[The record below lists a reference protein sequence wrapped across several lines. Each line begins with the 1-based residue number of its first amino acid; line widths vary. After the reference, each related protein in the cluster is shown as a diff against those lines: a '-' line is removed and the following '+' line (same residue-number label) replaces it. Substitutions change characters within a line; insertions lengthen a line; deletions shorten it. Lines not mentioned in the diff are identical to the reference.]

1 MKKRRLLA
9 LVLALVL
16 CLGVIPVSASAAS
29 SYNAG
34 KALEYAKAH
43 WNDGKGLCA
52 EFVSNCLKAGGLSSW
67 SASSTALFNQLK
79 KEVVNGSKIATIQ
92 YLNTSGNSINPA
104 SNSGK
109 ASKGDPIFW
118 YCSNC
123 GYYMHTA
130 IISDTSGSYY
140 RKYQHNEARN
150 NEPIYVNNCY
160 DCGRRYSSVIVVHF
174 GGATASAQ
182 LTVKEY
188 FSCNVQINTTAGKSV
203 NLYNNIG
210 DTTRADVFGNGQTA
224 YSTRGAKVSD
234 GSTWYQI
241 QAINQKGATITVWLN
256 AGSPGVTV
264 INRSTPPSM
273 SFSTSSVTLDPRG
286 SQTISVSF
294 TGDEVYYLNWA
305 TSNSDVCTAS
315 WGETNWDR
323 GTSSLTVKAGV
334 PGTATMTVNLV
345 DKNDRKFYSK
355 SFAVTVRGYDISL
368 SVSPSSVSLDLESS
382 PSKEVTLRAT
392 GTLPS
397 NSSIS
402 VQRTGVAQGEWTVAA
417 MENGYAT
424 MLVSASKTGTGQIVF
439 QVKNSSTGE
448 VYASARLDVRA
459 TAPSYTISYD
469 ANGGQGAPGQQRK
482 EYDKLLVLSSQ
493 KPTRT
498 GYTFNGWAISAGAS
512 YANYQPGDYYYM
524 DRDICL
530 YAVWVPSTGVR
541 YTVEHY
547 LENRNGRQLES
558 RDILTGTTGE
568 RVTPH
573 AKSYPGYKAP
583 VAQSDYIKGDGS
595 TVIQYV
601 YKAKNYT
608 VQLLSTEGI
617 EAVTGEGTYQYGD
630 TVELNAVVADG
641 YEWYQWSKD
650 GEAGSSSLDQQYTFS
665 MPDSDIILKAY
676 ATKLP
681 EPEPDCSAGHTWGD
695 WEIIA
700 EAKCEEDG
708 QRQHTCEVCGEVG
721 VETIE
726 ALEHEWGDWAEDVP
740 ATCEETGSETR
751 ACARCEQKEFREL
764 ESLGHD
770 YQVKQETETA
780 LLYTCTH
787 CGDSYIED
795 RELGPQDVSSSG
807 GMGNFSAGGKYYNGM
822 FSDVQ
827 EADWF
832 SANVRTACMLSLMEG
847 VGGGRFAPGNSV
859 TLAQAVTMAA
869 RIHKIYHTGKDSFP
883 RYDGGNWYDPYVD
896 YAREQGI
903 IYENYSYNRPAT
915 REEFCHILAAALP
928 REELTALSQKADF
941 ADQGDIVYQDDVAL
955 LRAAGVIDGVKE
967 NGRMYFKPWN
977 TITRAQAAAIVTRMV
992 KPDLRKG

>member
-16 CLGVIPVSASAAS
+16 CLGMIPVSASAAS
-29 SYNAG
+29 SYNAS

-43 WNDGKGLCA
+43 WNDGKGWCA
-52 EFVSNCLKAGGLSSW
+52 EFVSDCLKAGGLSSW

-92 YLNTSGNSINPA
+92 TLNTSGDNIRPSDNV
-104 SNSGK
+104 GK
-109 ASKGDPIFW
+109 VSKGDPIFW
-118 YCSNC
+118 RCDYC

-130 IISDTSGSYY
+130 IISDTNGSCY
-140 RKYQHNEARN
+140 RRYQHHPGRN
-150 NEPIYVNNCY
+150 NEPLNVNNCY
-160 DCGRRYSSVIVVHF
+160 ECGRRYSSVVVIHF
-174 GGATASAQ
+174 GGASAAEK

-234 GSTWYQI
+234 GSTWYQV
-241 QAINQKGATITVWLN
+241 QAVNQKGATITVWLD

-264 INRSTPPSM
+264 INRGVQPSM
-273 SFSTSSVTLDPRG
+273 SFSTSSVTLDPGG
-286 SQTISVSF
+286 SQTVSISF
-294 TGDEVYYLNWA
+294 KGDGTHYLNWT

-315 WGETNWDR
+315 WGSVDWDR
-323 GTSSLTVKAGV
+323 GTTSLTVKAGV
-334 PGTATMTVNLV
+334 PGTTTMTVSLV
-345 DKNDRKFYSK
+345 DENDKKFYSK

-368 SVSPSSVSLDLESS
+368 SVSPSSVLLDLESR

-392 GTLPS
+392 GTLPA
-397 NSSIS
+397 NASIA
-402 VQRTGVAQGEWTVAA
+402 VQRSGVAQGKWTVSA
-417 MENGYAT
+417 MQDGYAN
-424 MLVSASKTGTGQIVF
+424 MLVSASETGTGQIVF
-439 QVKNSSTGE
+439 RVKNNNTGE
-448 VYASARLDVRA
+448 IYASASLDVRV
-459 TAPSYTISYD
+459 TAPSYTVSYD

-512 YANYQPGDYYYM
+512 HANYQPADYYYM
-524 DRDICL
+524 DCDICL

-547 LENRNGRQLES
+547 LENRDGRQLES

-568 RVTPH
+568 RITPPT
-573 AKSYPGYKAP
+573 KSYPGYTTPA
-583 VAQSDYIKGDGS
+583 VITDQIRGDGS
-595 TVIQYV
+595 TVITYV
-601 YKAKNYT
+601 YQAKNYA
-608 VQLLSTEGI
+608 VHLRRSEGM
-617 EAVTGEGTYQYGD
+617 ESVDGGGLYQYGD
-630 TVELNAVVADG
+630 TVSVSGVVAEG
-641 YEWYQWSKD
+641 YEWVQWND
-650 GEAGSSSLDQQYTFS
+650 EEDTQLSSLDQDYTFV
-665 MPDSDIILKAY
+665 MPASNVTLQAL
-676 ATKLP
+676 AQKLP

-695 WEIIA
+695 WEVIT

-708 QRQHTCEVCGEVG
+708 QRQRICEVCGEVG

-726 ALEHEWGDWAEDVP
+726 ALEHQWGDWTEDVP
-740 ATCEETGSETR
+740 ATCEETGSEVRT
-751 ACARCEQKEFREL
+751 CALCERKEFREL

-827 EADWF
+827 EKDWF

-903 IYENYSYNRPAT
+903 IYENYTYNRPAT

-992 KPDLRKG
+992 KPNLRKG